1 MKLSEFDYYL
11 PRELIA
17 QQPATPRDNS
27 RLFVIRREA
36 GWFEHRRF
44 HDLGEYLQAGDVMV
58 LNNSRVIPAR
68 LIGRRETGRLV
79 RSVRSSQLDQNTADK
94 PREAGGKVEVF
105 LLQEIGD
112 GAWEALLNRKV
123 IVGEQIII
131 ADGFSAEVVKLPT
144 EGQKW
149 LVKLDCGGRGF
160 DELLEQYGQT
170 PLPPYISPEDPS
182 TDSGQ
187 EKIQEQ
193 YQTIYA
199 DPGKKGSV
207 AAPTA
212 GLHFTESLLEKLQR
226 KGVQLEYITL
236 HVGLGTFEPVRSEN
250 IKEHQMHAEY
260 VEVERETV
268 ARLQKAKQEGRR
280 IIAVGTTSV
289 RTLEFLARQE
299 DQDAE
304 FRDWVNL
311 FIYPGYEFKMID
323 SIITNFHLPKSTL
336 LMLVSAFAGQEL
348 IKKAYQ
354 EAIVQKYR
362 FYSFGDGMLI
372 L

>member
-1 MKLSEFDYYL
+1 MKLSEFDYNL

-17 QQPATPRDNS
+17 QQPTTPRDNS
-27 RLFVIRREA
+27 RLFVIEREA
-36 GWFEHRRF
+36 GGFEHRQF
-44 HDLGEYLQAGDVMV
+44 HDLGEYLQAGDVLV

-68 LIGRRETGRLV
+68 LVGKRETGGLA

-94 PREAGGKVEVF
+94 PCEAGGKVEVF
-105 LLQEIGD
+105 LLREIESGV
-112 GAWEALLNRKV
+112 WEALLNRKV

-131 ADGFSAEVVKLPT
+131 ADEFSAEVVELPV

-149 LVKLDCGGRGF
+149 IVRFACGDRSF
-160 DELLEQYGQT
+160 AELLELHGQT
-170 PLPPYISPEDPS
+170 PLPPYISSE
-182 TDSGQ
+182 
-187 EKIQEQ
+187 EEAKEVKKQ

-199 DPGKKGSV
+199 DPDKKGSV

-212 GLHFTESLLEKLQR
+212 GLHFTEKLMDKLR
-226 KGVQLEYITL
+226 VKGVQLEYITL
-236 HVGLGTFEPVRSEN
+236 HVGLGTFEPVRSE
-250 IKEHQMHAEY
+250 IIEEHRMHAEY
-260 VEVERETV
+260 VQVEREV
-268 ARLQKAKQEGRR
+268 VERLRRAKQEKRR

-354 EAIVQKYR
+354 EAIAKKYR